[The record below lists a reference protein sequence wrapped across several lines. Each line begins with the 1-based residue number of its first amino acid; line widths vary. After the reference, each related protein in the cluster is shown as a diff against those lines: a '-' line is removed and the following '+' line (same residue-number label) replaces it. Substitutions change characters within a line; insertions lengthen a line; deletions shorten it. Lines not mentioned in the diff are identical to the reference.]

1 MILNLIPELIEI
13 HNNYPKIHTIT
24 TQQGLHHAP
33 RGGDYSH
40 MVVAAIEIVTKQLML
55 SRI

>member
-1 MILNLIPELIEI
+1 MILNLIPELNAI

-40 MVVAAIEIVTKQLML
+40 MVVAAIEIVTK
-55 SRI
+55 